1 MKPEPEADDLRDK
14 LEECLEKASSTLGNH
29 ASVDANN
36 RDKVAK
42 DFSSTIHPIVQRMQK
57 GMSQILE
64 FLTSPA
70 THDPF
75 LFSEEVTQQLC
86 QIAAIASVMADNPKE
101 YLLLLARDKSLQ
113 EIFGL
118 TDETMEKLYQAAK
131 FIYEQQHYQ
140 ESAAAFSVLSVISP
154 FNHTF
159 WIGYGNSE
167 YFCQNYQSA
176 LIAYAMACQAN
187 PQDPL
192 CHFFSAHCYEALRQK
207 DHAINSLELAILTIQ
222 DNQEYATWK
231 QKAIEHKQRLS
242 KSA

>member
-1 MKPEPEADDLRDK
+1 MKPEPESDDLFDK
-14 LEECLEKASSTLGNH
+14 LEECLERASSTLGHNTFD
-29 ASVDANN
+29 DAK
-36 RDKVAK
+36 RQEKLTK
-42 DFSSTIHPIVQRMQK
+42 DLSSSIHPIVQRMQK

-86 QIAAIASVMADNPKE
+86 QIAAIASVMSDNPKE
-101 YLLLLARDKSLQ
+101 YLILLARDKSLQ

-159 WIGYGNSE
+159 WVGYGNSE
-167 YFCQNYQSA
+167 YFCQNYQAA
-176 LIAYAMACQAN
+176 LIAYAMAAQAN
-187 PQDPL
+187 PHDPM

-222 DNQEYATWK
+222 DNQAFASWK